1 MTRDQKPSL
10 LRLTW
15 HVAILA
21 VALLIVAGLAL
32 LSATQRGWPAWWEFV
47 LLVPA
52 ALLAAVIMRY
62 IGRILAAS
70 FESVREEA
78 KN

>member
-52 ALLAAVIMRY
+52 ALLAAVTMRY
-62 IGRILAAS
+62 INRILAAL
-70 FESVREEA
+70 FESVRQEA

>member
-10 LRLTW
+10 LRRTW

-21 VALLIVAGLAL
+21 VALLIFAGRAL